1 MSKNNGGPATR
12 GQMMITV
19 SLNEIRAQD
28 PCESGWKKA
37 LKSKGGKKA
46 NMDAQFPLTDIL
58 ESNDLDDTLW
68 CLRCRPEYSNLWRKF
83 AVWAARQ
90 VESQVTDERSKNA
103 LDVAWRH
110 SNGDASDSELS
121 AAWDAA
127 RDAAWDAAARAA
139 ARAAAWTAARAA
151 WDAAWD
157 AARDAARA
165 AARDA
170 AWAAAGAAAGAAA
183 RDAARAAQKAK
194 LIQILT
200 AGEWSDE

>member
-139 ARAAAWTAARAA
+139 ARAAAWTAAR
-151 WDAAWD
+151 
-157 AARDAARA
+157 
-165 AARDA
+165 DA